1 MCDLSKRLTGRAL
14 APPVFAKVQSRRR
27 GRPDSSARH
36 TTLPFELDFG
46 VMAEKQPVV
55 TRVGKSIILGAGS
68 LRAARGPAHWSMD
81 KTTTSYTL
89 DFGRTANHEQ
99 TTTADRELL
108 MMLAVSRLLACPQVS
123 HATVHKH
130 VAHTRSGVR
139 ARYFTVT
146 ANKRCST
153 QYKCR
158 DVFSP
163 SELKYLS
170 TLMSSIRDSL
180 PTQTL
185 FSLHL
190 HLSRVTAARRGAS
203 WTLSIPLTL
212 IKATTLHFM
221 AGVKGPHRTIT

>member
-14 APPVFAKVQSRRR
+14 APPVFAKVQSQQRE
-27 GRPDSSARH
+27 RPDSSIDK
-36 TTLPFELDFG
+36 TTITFELDFG
-46 VMAEKQPVV
+46 VMAEKQPVAA
-55 TRVGKSIILGAGS
+55 RVGRSTIQGAGS
-68 LRAARGPAHWSMD
+68 PRAARGPAHWSTD

-89 DFGRTANHEQ
+89 DFRRTANHEQ

-108 MMLAVSRLLACPQVS
+108 TMLAVSRLLACSQVS
-123 HATVHKH
+123 TATVHQR
-130 VAHTRSGVR
+130 VAHTRSDVR

-158 DVFSP
+158 DVFSL
-163 SELKYLS
+163 SELEYLS
-170 TLMSSIRDSL
+170 TLRSSIRDSL

-212 IKATTLHFM
+212 IKATILHFM